1 MGPAKP
7 RVIVACVLPPAVVA
21 RARRDFDAVVA
32 EGDDDMTTDAIS
44 NAAAAHDAEGIV
56 VTSVQKMSQAVV
68 DRLPAAVRVIS
79 TVSVGF
85 DHLDVAAGKAR
96 GVVMTNTPGVLTE
109 ATADFAFLLL
119 LAACRRAHEYD
130 AMMRAGWRRRLGQAD
145 MLGVEVHGKTLGIL
159 GMGRIGQAVAQRARG
174 FGMRVIYCNRSRLP
188 AEQEHG
194 AEYVAELHAM
204 LPRCDILTV
213 HAPGNDATDRIINAE
228 TLALLPRGAVL
239 VNASRGRLVDEDA
252 LIDALKSGHL
262 FAAGLDVFRSEPDYD
277 MRFAALPNVFLAPH
291 MGSAT
296 VETRN
301 AMGFC
306 ALDNVAAVLSGR
318 AAPNPL
324 WT

>member
-7 RVIVACVLPPAVVA
+7 KVIIACVLPPAVVA
-21 RARRDFDAVVA
+21 RARHDFDALIA
-32 EGDDDMTTDAIS
+32 EGDDMSADAIID
-44 NAAAAHDAEGIV
+44 AAAAHGAEGIV
-56 VTSVQKMSQAVV
+56 VTSVQKMTQAVV
-68 DRLPAAVRVIS
+68 ERLPASVRIVA

-85 DHLDVAAGKAR
+85 DNLDVAAGKAR
-96 GVVMTNTPGVLTE
+96 GLVMTNTPGVLTE

-130 AMMRAGWRRRLGQAD
+130 ALMRAGWRRRLGQAD

-159 GMGRIGQAVAQRARG
+159 GMGRIGQAMAQRARG
-174 FGMRVIYCNRSRLP
+174 FGMRVLYCNRSRLP

-194 AEYVAELHAM
+194 AEYVADLRAM
-204 LPRCDILTV
+204 LPRCDMLSL
-213 HAPGNDATDRIINAE
+213 HAPANDATDRIINAE

-239 VNASRGRLVDEDA
+239 VNASRGRLVEEDA

-277 MRFAALPNVFLAPH
+277 LRFAALPNVFLAPH

-296 VETRN
+296 IETRD

-318 AAPNPL
+318 PASNPL